1 MTLAGRTAQAIR
13 LTVPLC
19 YQAVRAVGLP
29 AINRRRHDAGLI
41 LCYHNVVAIGS
52 GAVGDPGLHM
62 PRDRFEQ
69 QIRWLAAHYTVIGLG
84 EFVDRLAAGK
94 SLRAVAA
101 LTFDDGYAGV
111 FEHALPVLQAV
122 GVPATVFVVATA
134 GRRTGFWW
142 DQQAIVASADPA
154 LRRERLNTLR
164 GDEAAILRGEARER
178 LPASHCPAD
187 WNTVR
192 AAIQSGITVGAHS
205 VTHRSLPTLNDADLA
220 FEIVTGRTLIE
231 RATGTRPDF
240 FAYPYG
246 LWDYRVRS
254 RVRLAG
260 YRAGLTLNA
269 GLNRPF
275 ADPCSL
281 RRLNVPSG
289 ISGAAFE
296 AWAAGLTMSNRS
308 Q

>member
-1 MTLAGRTAQAIR
+1 MTLTERTSQVIR
-13 LTVPLC
+13 LAGPIC
-19 YQAVRAVGLP
+19 YQAVRAFGLP
-29 AINRRRHDAGLI
+29 AINRRLQDAGLI
-41 LCYHNVVAIGS
+41 LCYHNVVAVGS
-52 GAVGDPGLHM
+52 RALGDPGLHM

-69 QIRWLAAHYTVIGLG
+69 QIRWLAAHYSVIGLG

-101 LTFDDGYAGV
+101 LTFDDGYSGV
-111 FEHALPVLQAV
+111 FEHAVPVLRAA
-122 GVPATVFVVATA
+122 GLPATVFVVGTA
-134 GRRTGFWW
+134 GRSTGFWW
-142 DQQAIVASADPA
+142 DQKSIVESTDPS
-154 LRRERLNTLR
+154 LRRECLNTLR
-164 GDEAAILRGEARER
+164 GDETAIVSGDTREA
-178 LPASHCPAD
+178 LPVSHRPAD
-187 WNTVR
+187 WDLVR
-192 AAIQSGITVGAHS
+192 AAIHSGITIGAHT
-205 VTHRSLPTLNDADLA
+205 VTHRSLPTLTDAELD
-220 FEIVTGRTLIE
+220 FEVVTGRTMIE
-231 RATGTRPDF
+231 RATGTHPDF

-281 RRLNVPSG
+281 RRLNVPAE

-296 AWAAGLTMSNRS
+296 AWAAGLTIRQQS
-308 Q
+308 

>member
-1 MTLAGRTAQAIR
+1 MTLAGRTSQAIR
-13 LTVPLC
+13 LAAPLC
-19 YQAVRAVGLP
+19 YQAVRALGLP
-29 AINRRRHDAGLI
+29 AINRRLHDAGLI
-41 LCYHNVVAIGS
+41 LCYHNVVANDS
-52 GAVGDPGLHM
+52 RAAGDPSLHM

-69 QIRWLAAHYTVIGLG
+69 QIRWLSAYYTVIALS

-111 FEHALPVLQAV
+111 FEHAVPVLQAV
-122 GVPATVFVVATA
+122 RLPATVFVVGTA

-142 DQQAIVASADPA
+142 DHKRIVESIDPA
-154 LRRERLNTLR
+154 LRRECLNTLR
-164 GDEAAILRGEARER
+164 GDETAIVPGDACED
-178 LPASHCPAD
+178 LPGSHRPAD
-187 WNTVR
+187 WNVVR
-192 AAIQSGITVGAHS
+192 AAVQSGITIGAHS
-205 VTHRSLPTLNDADLA
+205 VTHRSLPTLSDAELE
-220 FEIVTGRTLIE
+220 FEVVTGRTMIE
-231 RATGTRPDF
+231 RVTGTRPDF

-260 YRAGLTLNA
+260 YRGGLTLNA

-281 RRLNVPSG
+281 RRLNVPAG
-289 ISGAAFE
+289 ISNAAFE
-296 AWAAGLTMSNRS
+296 AWAAGLTISHS
-308 Q
+308 